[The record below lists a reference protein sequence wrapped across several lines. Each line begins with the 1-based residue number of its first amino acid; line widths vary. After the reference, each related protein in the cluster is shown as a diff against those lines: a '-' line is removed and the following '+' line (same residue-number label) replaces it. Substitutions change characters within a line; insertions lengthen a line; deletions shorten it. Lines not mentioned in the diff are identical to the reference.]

1 MTGNYLLSSV
11 CLVLLN
17 FFFSL
22 LGQLKKQIQTG
33 KYLLDKILCFVVRL
47 VLQIQTGKCLLGDIF
62 FVFLD
67 LIRLDVFFDAKVFI
81 HLLELLFG
89 RFSVKTEAKAVYNVD
104 TAMIARP
111 VSFCDR
117 VQGNPVISFDGVLNI
132 LAQKVTAVVIEEKL
146 ELTVD
151 ITSVCASVDV
161 AIAL

>member
-1 MTGNYLLSSV
+1 MPLDLFQ
-11 CLVLLN
+11 LVLRAPEFWLVRHLGLQLVD
-17 FFFSL
+17 L
-22 LGQLKKQIQTG
+22 LPNLFH
-33 KYLLDKILCFVVRL
+33 LFL
-47 VLQIQTGKCLLGDIF
+47 VLPDGKCLLGDIF
-62 FVFLD
+62 LIFLD
-67 LIRLDVFFDAKVFI
+67 LIRLDAFFDAKVFI

-117 VQGNPVISFDGVLNI
+117 VQGNPIISFDGVLNI
-132 LAQKVTAVVIEEKL
+132 LAQKVTAVVLEEKL

-161 AIAL
+161 AIALL